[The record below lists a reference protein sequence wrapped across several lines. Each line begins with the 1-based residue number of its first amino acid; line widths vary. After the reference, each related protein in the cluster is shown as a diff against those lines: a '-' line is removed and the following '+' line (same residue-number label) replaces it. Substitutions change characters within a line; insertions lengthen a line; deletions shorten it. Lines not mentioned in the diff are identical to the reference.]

1 MNQKLLNL
9 LQLASPAMPLGAY
22 SYSEGLET
30 LVELQIVK
38 DRQTLE
44 KWLSNELR
52 YGAIKIDTILMLK
65 AHQSTFNKDLS
76 GLCYWNN
83 WLSAARE
90 TKELRQQNW
99 QMGNTLLRLLQ
110 ELENDCAQFKH
121 SKDRFQNKIDL
132 NLLAIETILSALNK
146 CCNYA
151 IAFGIAAAYWD
162 IDAEDALLGYL
173 HSWATNAIGA
183 GVKLIP
189 LGQTTGQQIL
199 KSIYSQIAS
208 VAPEILSLDNEGLSS
223 CTWGLS
229 LASCLHESQYTRL
242 FRS

>member
-1 MNQKLLNL
+1 MNKLLNL

-30 LVELQIVK
+30 LVELQIVN
-38 DRQTLE
+38 DRQKLQL
-44 KWLSNELR
+44 WLKNELS
-52 YGAIKIDTILMLK
+52 YGAIRIDSALMFK
-65 AHQSTFNKDLS
+65 AYQSTFQGDLS
-76 GLCYWNN
+76 SLCYWNN

-110 ELENDCAQFKH
+110 ELE
-121 SKDRFQNKIDL
+121 KDRFLGDIDT
-132 NLLAIETILSALNK
+132 NLPAIEEIISTQGK

-151 IAFGIAAAYWD
+151 IAFGIAAAYWA

-189 LGQTTGQQIL
+189 LGQTTGQQL
-199 KSIYSQIAS
+199 LRSIDSQIAS
-208 VAPEILSLDNEGLSS
+208 VVPEILSLDSDRLSS

-229 LASCLHESQYTRL
+229 LASCLHETQYTRL

>member
-1 MNQKLLNL
+1 MNHQLLNL

-30 LVELQIVK
+30 LVYLGIIS
-38 DRQTLE
+38 DRQKLE
-44 KWLSNELR
+44 KWSIDELR
-52 YGAIKIDTILMLK
+52 YGAMRIDAILMLK
-65 AHQSTFNKDLS
+65 AHRFAVRGDLS
-76 GLCYWNN
+76 GLYYWNN

-110 ELENDCAQFKH
+110 ELENDRASNTTNC
-121 SKDRFQNKIDL
+121 L
-132 NLLAIETILSALNK
+132 PAIETIVFTFDK

-151 IAFGIAAAYWD
+151 IAFGIAAAYWE
-162 IDAEDALLGYL
+162 IDAEDALVGYL

-183 GVKLIP
+183 GLKLIP

-199 KSIYSQIAS
+199 RSIGSQINS
-208 VAPEILSLDNEGLSS
+208 VASAILNLDDEGLSS

-229 LASCLHESQYTRL
+229 LASCLHETQYTRL